1 MEKVSSLR
9 NEDKTTVA
17 DALDWLASK
26 AKTGEIPSS
35 SARLQVT
42 SIRNLTACL
51 GSDEPREVAEVL
63 RMLPELG
70 RRWQNLNQ
78 DKQSDTAAAY
88 ISRAKKGLTTYL
100 DWVKDPV
107 HFKFDQKTRRPANAK
122 PTRKPRRETTSKGS
136 GAPKPAPDA
145 QPAMRSYPTAGG
157 NFRFILPKDG
167 IDARDVMKLACHLL
181 TFASDFDPTA
191 HAQAQMFAMAKKED

>member
-17 DALDWLASK
+17 DALDWLARK

-35 SARLQVT
+35 SARLQAT
-42 SIRNLTACL
+42 SIRNLTECL
-51 GSDEPREVAEVL
+51 APEEPRQVADVL
-63 RMLPELG
+63 PMLGELG
-70 RRWQNLNQ
+70 VRWQNLNP

-88 ISRAKKGLTTYL
+88 ISRAKKGLSTYL
-100 DWVKDPV
+100 EWVKDPV
-107 HFKFDQKTRRPANAK
+107 HFKFDRKGTRPAK
-122 PTRKPRRETTSKGS
+122 SKSSRKPRQEAPPKAA
-136 GAPKPAPDA
+136 GAHEAVTDPHST
-145 QPAMRSYPTAGG
+145 MRSYPTAGG
-157 NFRFILPKDG
+157 DFRFVLPEDG
-167 IDARDVMKLACHLL
+167 IDARGVMKLACHLL